1 VQCWGQNNAG
11 QLGNGTLNVPVKVNI
26 PGNVPGLPDVLV
38 MDSGGDHT
46 CVVTPSGGV
55 RCWGANSEGQLGN
68 GLLAASASPVNVSGL
83 ASGVAAIAAGTV
95 HTCALT
101 TAGGVKCWGNN
112 FFSQLGDGSGT
123 GRPLPVDVVGLAS
136 GVAGI
141 EAGIEHTCAITTAG
155 GVKCWG
161 HNGNGQLGDNTAFP
175 LTRPT
180 PVVALIGGQSIAFT
194 PPSNLAPGVPVTLS
208 ATATSGLPVTFD
220 TWTPSTCTITGNSVT
235 ANSPSLCGIRASQAG
250 TAAISAAP
258 QILWLVPVSL
268 TPTMLS
274 AASRKVHGAAGT
286 FDLPLSAVTTA
297 PTTEPRAGPA
307 QTIVFTF
314 DRPINAA
321 TATVTEGTA
330 TAGTTTFSGN
340 DVVVGLTGVANQ
352 QYVTVSL
359 TNVAST
365 DGGSGGSG
373 SVRVGFLLGD
383 VNQNR
388 VVTLADLGLVNQ
400 QLAQL
405 VTAANYLKD
414 INVSGTLSLA
424 DKGITNANLTKAL
437 PAP

>member
-1 VQCWGQNNAG
+1 MQ
-11 QLGNGTLNVPVKVNI
+11 
-26 PGNVPGLPDVLV
+26 
-38 MDSGGDHT
+38 
-46 CVVTPSGGV
+46 
-55 RCWGANSEGQLGN
+55 
-68 GLLAASASPVNVSGL
+68 
-83 ASGVAAIAAGTV
+83 
-95 HTCALT
+95 
-101 TAGGVKCWGNN
+101 
-112 FFSQLGDGSGT
+112 
-123 GRPLPVDVVGLAS
+123 
-136 GVAGI
+136 
-141 EAGIEHTCAITTAG
+141 
-155 GVKCWG
+155 
-161 HNGNGQLGDNTAFP
+161 
-175 LTRPT
+175 
-180 PVVALIGGQSIAFT
+180 
-194 PPSNLAPGVPVTLS
+194 
-208 ATATSGLPVTFD
+208 
-220 TWTPSTCTITGNSVT
+220 
-235 ANSPSLCGIRASQAG
+235 
-250 TAAISAAP
+250 
-258 QILWLVPVSL
+258 
-268 TPTMLS
+268 S
-274 AASRKVHGAAGT
+274 AASRRLHGGVGT
-286 FDLPLSAVTTA
+286 FDLPLSAVNTN
-297 PTTEPRAGPA
+297 PTTEPRTGPA